1 MIQSVV
7 QINAKVKKV
16 EGLVNNMDKYYAGI
30 GSRTTPYPILGIMI
44 EVAKALNSE
53 GYILRSGGAEGAD
66 TAFANGAKEA
76 KQIFRPKDATPEA
89 IEEASKFHP
98 AWHNCNG
105 YVRKLHGRNAQ
116 IILGRDL
123 DEPVKFTMLWTP
135 GGKTI
140 GGTGLGI
147 RISDHYKITIKNLYD
162 PEILNEILVQYSLER
177 IYDEFVQE
185 EIERSNR

>member
-1 MIQSVV
+1 MIQSAA
-7 QINAKVKKV
+7 QINAKVEKA
-16 EGLVNNMDKYYAGI
+16 EGPANNMELYYAGI
-30 GSRTTPYPILGIMI
+30 GSRTTPYSICGIMTEI
-44 EVAKALNSE
+44 AKILNSE

-66 TAFANGAKEA
+66 TAFKNGAGDAWEV
-76 KQIFRPKDATPEA
+76 FRPKDATPEA

-98 AWHNCNG
+98 AWHNCND
-105 YVRKLHGRNAQ
+105 YVRRLHGRNAQ

-123 DEPVKFTMLWTP
+123 DKPVEFTMLWTP

-147 RISDHYKITIKNLYD
+147 RISDHHKITIKNLYD

-177 IYDEFVQE
+177 LYNEFVQE